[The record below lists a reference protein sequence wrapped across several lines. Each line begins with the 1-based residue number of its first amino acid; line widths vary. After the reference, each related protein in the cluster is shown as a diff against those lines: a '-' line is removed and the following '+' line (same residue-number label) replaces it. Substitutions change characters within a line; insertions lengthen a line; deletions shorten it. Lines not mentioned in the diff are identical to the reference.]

1 MSQENP
7 AFISAE
13 WRDLVMLNYAVDPA
27 LLKPHVPAGTVLDSF
42 GGRTYVSLVA
52 FRFLRTKLFGAL
64 PIPFHSDFAEVNL
77 RFYVRRND
85 RRGVVFIAEIVPKW
99 AVAKVARVAFEEN
112 YVALPMR
119 YRVDINGGTK
129 TAEYEWQVKGAWC
142 KIHAR
147 ASAPAVRAEEGS
159 LEQFITEHYWGYS
172 AMRNGDSIEYQV
184 SHVPWCISSS
194 TLAGF
199 EGDAS
204 ALYGADLG
212 RTIQRQPDSAFIA
225 EGSPVIVHTGR
236 KMKGER

>member
-1 MSQENP
+1 MPQENR

-13 WRDLVMLNYAVDPA
+13 WRDLAMLNYEVDPA
-27 LLKPHVPAGTVLDSF
+27 MLKPFVPAGTTLDSF

-52 FRFLRTKLFGAL
+52 FRFLRTKLLGAV

-99 AVAKVARVAFEEN
+99 AVAKVARLAFGEN

-119 YRVDINGGTK
+119 YRISDNR
-129 TAEYEWQVKGAWC
+129 AEYEWQLKGAWC
-142 KIHAR
+142 RIDAR
-147 ASAPAVRAEEGS
+147 ASGASVLAAEDS

-172 AMRNGDSIEYQV
+172 AVRNGDSIQYQV
-184 SHVPWCISSS
+184 SHVRWNVSAS
-194 TLAGF
+194 TDAGF

-204 ALYGADLG
+204 ALYGAELG
-212 RTIQRQPDSAFIA
+212 RTIQRRPDCAFIA
-225 EGSPVIVHTGR
+225 DGSPVIVHVGSR
-236 KMKGER
+236 IHGVP